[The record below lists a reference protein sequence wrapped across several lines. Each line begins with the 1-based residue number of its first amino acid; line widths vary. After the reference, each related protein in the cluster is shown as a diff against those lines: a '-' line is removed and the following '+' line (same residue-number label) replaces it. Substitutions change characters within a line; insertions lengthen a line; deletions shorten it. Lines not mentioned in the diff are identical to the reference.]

1 MVLVGTR
8 QSETRGGGTVRGVNL
23 QTVSTCVCVCLWGYV
38 MFDFVLARCANV
50 AGGWELAVKSKVEH
64 SRWKPT
70 EPSYG
75 SRILFSHG
83 GEVREGTL
91 NKKMDSGS
99 PFLSHPL
106 SCKFYFMSWV
116 RACVFVLLQ

>member
-8 QSETRGGGTVRGVNL
+8 QSKTRGGVVPYAALICKLCLR
-23 QTVSTCVCVCLWGYV
+23 VCLWGYV
-38 MFDFVLARCANV
+38 MFDFVLARCTNV
-50 AGGWELAVKSKVEH
+50 AGGWGLAVKSKVEH

-91 NKKMDSGS
+91 NKKMDSGF

-106 SCKFYFMSWV
+106 SCTFYFMSWV